1 MKIKYLLL
9 IAAGLMTAVLIK
21 SVPEPDL
28 RKAELK
34 EADIAWEKTYGHM
47 NEQQLAAGIVL
58 EPEGAK

>member
-34 EADIAWEKTYGHM
+34 EADIA
-47 NEQQLAAGIVL
+47 
-58 EPEGAK
+58 